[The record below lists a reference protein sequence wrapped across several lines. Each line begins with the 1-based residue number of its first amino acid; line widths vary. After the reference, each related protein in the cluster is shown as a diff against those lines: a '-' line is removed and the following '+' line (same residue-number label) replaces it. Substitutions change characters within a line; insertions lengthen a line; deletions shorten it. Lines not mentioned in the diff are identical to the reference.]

1 MGEHNEVALKLLRD
15 VVAGFAV
22 LGSIVK
28 LLPAIAAGFAVLWY
42 LVNLYEKTTGRNFSE
57 SKVGLWLRKFIS

>member
-1 MGEHNEVALKLLRD
+1 MTDHREVALKLLGD
-15 VVAGFAV
+15 VVAGAAV

-42 LVNLYEKTTGRNFSE
+42 VVNLYEKFTGKAFSE
-57 SKVGLWLRKFIS
+57 SKMAALFRKFIK